1 MTDLKALIVD
11 DEHLARQ
18 QLRRVHGDVPGV
30 RVAGECE
37 SGEEAVNAI
46 VEVEPDV
53 VFLDVQ
59 MPVLDGF
66 DVIEAVGAERMP
78 PVVFVTAHE
87 EHALRA
93 FRAHAL
99 DYLLKP
105 VDPDDV
111 RSAIDRVRRGLSR
124 NASLSD
130 LRLTALL
137 DERARAERYLKR
149 FIVRN
154 DGRLFVVPADR
165 VDWIEADDNDVIL
178 HVGRETHRLRGTLAA
193 LATRLDPARFAR
205 IHRSTIVN
213 VERVREVQPWFR
225 GESVL
230 LLSDGT
236 RLSVGRTYR
245 EAFLLMLG
253 G

>member
-1 MTDLKALIVD
+1 MRDLEALIVD

-18 QLRRVHGDVPGV
+18 QLRRFLAQVPGV

-37 SGEEAVNAI
+37 SGEEAVTAI
-46 VEVEPDV
+46 EKLRPDV

-66 DVIEAVGAERMP
+66 GVIETVGAGRMP

-93 FRAHAL
+93 FRAHAI

-105 VDPDDV
+105 VDPTDV
-111 RSAIDRVRRGLSR
+111 QGAIDRVRSSPRDDTLSE
-124 NASLSD
+124 S
-130 LRLTALL
+130 RLLALL
-137 DERARAERYLKR
+137 DERARSERYLKR
-149 FIVRN
+149 FVVKD
-154 DGRLFVVPADR
+154 DGRLYVVAADR
-165 VDWIEADDNDVIL
+165 VDWIEADDNDVVL
-178 HVGRETHRLRGTLAA
+178 HVGRDAHRIRGTLAT
-193 LATRLDPARFAR
+193 LATRLDPAHFAR

-213 VERVREVQPWFR
+213 VDRVREVQPWFH

-230 LLSDGT
+230 FLADGT
-236 RLSVGRTYR
+236 RLGIGRSYR
-245 EAFLLMLG
+245 EAFLRKLG